1 MFPKLIQIGDFYLP
15 TYGFLVALGF
25 LAGLWTASRLAR
37 RSNLDPDRV
46 VNLGVYSAL
55 AGLVGAKL
63 FMLIVDW
70 DRYSRNPGEFF
81 SFDTLQAGGVFYGGL
96 IAALLTGSLLLRSW
110 RMPVPGT
117 LDCLA
122 PGVELGHAIGRF
134 GCLAAGCC
142 WGQSCDRSWA
152 VTFTNPDAQ
161 RMVGVPLGVPLH
173 PTQLYEAALGIIVFA
188 ILWRLANRPHAA
200 GAILGWYLVLSSAAR
215 FAVEFF
221 RHHDQANPFGG
232 PLSTQQWVSLG
243 LLALGAILL
252 ATRRRVNAV
261 PA

>member
-1 MFPKLIQIGDFYLP
+1 
-15 TYGFLVALGF
+15 
-25 LAGLWTASRLAR
+25 
-37 RSNLDPDRV
+37 
-46 VNLGVYSAL
+46 
-55 AGLVGAKL
+55 
-63 FMLIVDW
+63 
-70 DRYSRNPGEFF
+70 
-81 SFDTLQAGGVFYGGL
+81 
-96 IAALLTGSLLLRSW
+96 
-110 RMPVPGT
+110 MPVAGT
-117 LDCLA
+117 LDCFA